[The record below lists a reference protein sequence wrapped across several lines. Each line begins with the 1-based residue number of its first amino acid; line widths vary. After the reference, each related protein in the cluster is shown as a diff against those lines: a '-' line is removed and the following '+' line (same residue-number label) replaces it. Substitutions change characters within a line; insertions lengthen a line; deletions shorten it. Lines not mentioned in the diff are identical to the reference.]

1 VLCVVSHGLVCA
13 GSVCGEP
20 WSCVCGTN
28 REVKCM
34 QRFFG
39 KSELK
44 KPLGTYRCTSE
55 DNIKVELFWITEI

>member
-1 VLCVVSHGLVCA
+1 
-13 GSVCGEP
+13 
-20 WSCVCGTN
+20 
-28 REVKCM
+28 M